1 MSVSA
6 EEEAAWKAD
15 MSAFSARDPRMRR
28 MLQGAAVMHRERA
41 REIAYGEYRLI
52 VIGSDDWPPSSELVR
67 ADLELNMANAV
78 SKGCRQVTV
87 VHDIGNM
94 GVAGLAKR
102 WCDERAW
109 LQPRQAIRVQGELS
123 PRGEDR
129 AAEQC
134 RLLRLAE
141 SPRPDKVLLYSLD
154 VDARVRLA
162 HNVFVGRGIPTMLR
176 ESDSPPTSVSDVL
189 L

>member
-1 MSVSA
+1 MSVDA
-6 EEEAAWKAD
+6 ETEAAWKAD
-15 MSAFSARDPRMRR
+15 MSAYSARDPNVRR
-28 MLQGAAVMHRERA
+28 MLHTSAARHRARA

-67 ADLELNMANAV
+67 TDLELNMANAV

-87 VHDIGNM
+87 VHDIGNL
-94 GVAGLAKR
+94 GVAGLVTR
-102 WCDERAW
+102 WCNERAW
-109 LQPRQAIRVQGELS
+109 LQPRGEIRVQGELS

-129 AAEQC
+129 SAEQC

-141 SPRPDKVLLYSLD
+141 SPRPDKVLLYSLN

-162 HNVFVGRGIPTMLR
+162 H
-176 ESDSPPTSVSDVL
+176 
-189 L
+189 